1 MTRSGMLHA
10 KHTRHIVTSTDNM
23 SVSGCHR
30 LVMAMFLLGDRFGEA
45 EKRRNFDYYD
55 PLTTRDSS
63 LSSCIQSIVASE
75 PGTPVWPWSTLLR

>member
-1 MTRSGMLHA
+1 
-10 KHTRHIVTSTDNM
+10 
-23 SVSGCHR
+23 
-30 LVMAMFLLGDRFGEA
+30 MAMFLLGDRFSEA